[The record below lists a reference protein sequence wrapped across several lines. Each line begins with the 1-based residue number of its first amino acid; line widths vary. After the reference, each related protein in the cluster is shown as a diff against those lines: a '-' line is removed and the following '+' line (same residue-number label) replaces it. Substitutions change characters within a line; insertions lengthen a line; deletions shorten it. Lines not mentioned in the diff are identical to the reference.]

1 MDDLGR
7 LIPIIVI
14 ALTLLAR
21 VFRRKK
27 PRQPEPEVPLEDEQ
41 EVTLPPWGNIETMD
55 GRTGFPDFLE
65 REEPSPSPDPAPAAV
80 AEETQPPPDTTA
92 SKPIERPALNRAED
106 RREPTPVSTTPRT
119 IAGISLTSQTFR
131 QGIILR
137 EILGPPKSLQHR
149 RIETESEENSEIAR

>member
-21 VFRRKK
+21 VLRRKK
-27 PRQPEPEVPLEDEQ
+27 PRQPEPEVPLENEQ

-55 GRTGFPDFLE
+55 GSTGFPDFLE
-65 REEPSPSPDPAPAAV
+65 REEQSPSPAPAAPEV
-80 AEETQPPPDTTA
+80 EETQPPPDTTA
-92 SKPIERPALNRAED
+92 SKPIEPLSQAEE
-106 RREPTPVSTTPRT
+106 RKGVTPPQAAPHT
-119 IAGISLTSQTFR
+119 IAGISLTPQTFR

-137 EILGPPKSLQHR
+137 EILGPPKSLQR
-149 RIETESEENSEIAR
+149 RRTESEIEVNSEIAR